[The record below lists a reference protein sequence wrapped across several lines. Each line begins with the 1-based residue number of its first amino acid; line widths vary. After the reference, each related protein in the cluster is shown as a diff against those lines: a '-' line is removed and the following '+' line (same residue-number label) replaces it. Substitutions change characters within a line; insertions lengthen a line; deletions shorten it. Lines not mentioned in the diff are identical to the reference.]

1 MFWNLLTAGIFGID
15 YHIKKKVNATR
26 KKNSKEERFGGKLI
40 LRNCHNN
47 GMMLGIFKDKD
58 KETLRD
64 ASTLVMG
71 GVIWEYFRTLGEKG
85 AAASKLGLS
94 MVLGGGLNN
103 YTERRKKGYV
113 TDYFSLNI
121 GSPRLKKIVFNIS
134 DLFIFVGALLWGG
147 SKIFSEKE
155 K

>member
-26 KKNSKEERFGGKLI
+26 KMNSKEERLGGKLI

-47 GMMLGIFKDKD
+47 GMMFGIFKNKD

-64 ASTLVMG
+64 ASTMVLG
-71 GVIWEYFRTLGEKG
+71 GVIWEYIRTLSEKG
-85 AAASKLGLS
+85 AGTSKLGLS
-94 MVLGGGLNN
+94 MALGGGLNN

-113 TDYFSLNI
+113 TDYFSLNV
-121 GSPRLKKIVFNIS
+121 GNNKLKKIVFNVS
-134 DLFIFVGALLWGG
+134 DLFIFAGTLIWGV
-147 SKIFSEKE
+147 SKIFSEK
-155 K
+155 KK